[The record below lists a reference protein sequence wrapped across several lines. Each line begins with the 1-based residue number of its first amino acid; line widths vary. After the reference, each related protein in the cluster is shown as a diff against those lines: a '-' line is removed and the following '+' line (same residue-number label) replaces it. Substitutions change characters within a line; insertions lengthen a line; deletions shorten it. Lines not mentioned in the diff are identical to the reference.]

1 MFFPLFTNFTV
12 QMLGNRRPLW
22 WMHVVAGKGCI
33 QGVWVYSVLS
43 LEGLGNGATFGR
55 NVQLQ
60 GRFSCKKAIYLPFLL
75 LLFRIN
81 VFLFV
86 FFLAFSNITTVNIS
100 GRSFFLGS

>member
-33 QGVWVYSVLS
+33 QGVRVYSVLS

-60 GRFSCKKAIYLPFLL
+60 GRFSCKKAIYLPFY
-75 LLFRIN
+75 
-81 VFLFV
+81 
-86 FFLAFSNITTVNIS
+86 
-100 GRSFFLGS
+100 